1 MVAPLR
7 GAPHTWSM
15 HPRRIMLLLL
25 LTATASASPASAQSP
40 PSAPETTAAA
50 PEPETPPELVTGK
63 RATQD
68 EVIRSALQAVFD
80 RVPGLNHVSVSVDAG
95 VVRLVGTVL
104 TADTRQRAVDLAT
117 AMEGVVFVDVRITES
132 TSLEEKLQ
140 PTWTRLRDAGY
151 GFVAKL
157 PLIAVALVMV
167 LGAGWLGA
175 LLARWGGP
183 AFLATR
189 NPFLQALIRRFVQT
203 AVVATGIIL
212 ALELLDATAVVGA
225 LVGTAGLAGLAV
237 GFAFKDIAENYLA
250 GTLLA
255 IQQPFAKNDQIRV
268 GEFEGKVVRLTPRET
283 ILMSLEGNHIRIPNA
298 LIFRSPMLNYTRNP
312 LRRVDFELGLGSN
325 DDLMLA
331 RRVAVQAMVAMEG
344 VLNEPPPQALITGI
358 TGSTVTMAVQAWVDQ
373 RSTDWW
379 RARSEAIRLTKAA
392 LESGGLTLPSPEYL
406 LRMYESTA
414 APPLHST
421 APRVPVAHSSDIA
434 VDRSLDDQIEVDR
447 QVSGESD
454 LLDKA

>member
-1 MVAPLR
+1 M
-7 GAPHTWSM
+7 
-15 HPRRIMLLLL
+15 RIWWTILLLL
-25 LTATASASPASAQSP
+25 LTTTASISPASAQSP
-40 PSAPETTAAA
+40 PSAPETTTTAV
-50 PEPETPPELVTGK
+50 PEPPPEPVTGT

-68 EVIRSALQAVFD
+68 EAIRSALQAVFD
-80 RVPGLNHVSVSVDAG
+80 RVPGLSDVAVSVDAG
-95 VVRLVGTVL
+95 VVRLAGTVL

-140 PTWTRLRDAGY
+140 PTWNRLRDAGY
-151 GFVAKL
+151 GVVAKL
-157 PLIAVALVMV
+157 PLLAVALVMV
-167 LGAGWLGA
+167 LGAGWLGT

-189 NPFLQALIRRFVQT
+189 NPFLQALIRRLVQT
-203 AVVATGIIL
+203 AVVVAGIIL

-255 IQQPFAKNDQIRV
+255 IQQPFAKNDLIRV

-283 ILMSLEGNHIRIPNA
+283 ILMRLDGNHIRIPNA

-325 DDLMLA
+325 DDLLLA
-331 RRVAVQAMVAMEG
+331 RRVAVQAMIGMAG
-344 VLNEPPPQALITGI
+344 VLNEPPPQALITGV
-358 TGSTVTMAVQAWVDQ
+358 GDSTVTMEVQAWVDQ

-379 RARSEAIRLTKAA
+379 RARSEAIRLTKTA
-392 LESGGLTLPSPEYL
+392 LESAGLTIPSPEYVV
-406 LRMYESTA
+406 RMEGTTA
-414 APPLHST
+414 DTSVDET
-421 APRVPVAHSSDIA
+421 VPQVSAAHSSEIA

-447 QVSGESD
+447 QVSGEGD